1 MRESASSQSKFGV
14 ILTHHVSRFTLH
26 ASRFTKPIGQD
37 SRASVEQTEASV
49 RRILP
54 DLSLANVS
62 TATQSPAP
70 LRRQLG
76 LWSATA
82 LVVGEVIAVG
92 IFLTP
97 AQMSKS
103 IGSPV
108 WIAVVWLAVGAMSLC
123 GALCYGELAA
133 RYPEAGGGY
142 VYLREAYGPRL
153 AFLYGWQSFLVMDPG
168 LTAALGI
175 GLASYAGYIV
185 HLSPLG
191 TKAVALAAIWGL
203 AAANM
208 LGVKLGA
215 ALMRWLTFLKLGL
228 LALIILWTIIGGL
241 GNWSNLLPLVAQHEA
256 SSPLAGAMAGGLVA
270 AFFSFGG
277 WWDLSKLAGE
287 VREPS
292 KTLPRALALGV
303 IGVTVVYLLTSVV
316 FLYLVPVE
324 RVTSGETFAAQA
336 GEVLFGRAGGQVFS
350 AIVMI
355 SVLGSLAAVIMSAP
369 RVYYAMARDQL
380 FVPGAAA
387 IHPRFGTP
395 ARAIALQAA
404 MASVLVALGTFNE
417 IIAYFIFITVV
428 FIALT
433 IIAVFVLRRRAGRS
447 AYMMPG
453 YPVVPIVFLILVSAL
468 LVLLAVGKPR
478 ESLCGVAVVVAGLPV
493 YHLLFRKRKPTNDVD
508 KNRADER
515 SR

>member
-1 MRESASSQSKFGV
+1 MA
-14 ILTHHVSRFTLH
+14 
-26 ASRFTKPIGQD
+26 
-37 SRASVEQTEASV
+37 
-49 RRILP
+49 
-54 DLSLANVS
+54 
-62 TATQSPAP
+62 TATGSPAR
-70 LRRQLG
+70 LKRQLG

-103 IGSPV
+103 IGSPL
-108 WIAVVWLAVGAMSLC
+108 WIVIVWLAMGAMSLC

-185 HLSPLG
+185 RLSPLA
-191 TKAVALAAIWGL
+191 TKAAAVGAIWAL
-203 AAANM
+203 AAANIA
-208 LGVKLGA
+208 GIRVGA
-215 ALMRWLTFLKLGL
+215 ALLRWLTFLKLGL
-228 LALIILWTIIGGL
+228 LALIIVWAILGGL
-241 GNWSNLLPLVAQHEA
+241 GDWGNLLPLVAPRDA
-256 SSPLAGAMAGGLVA
+256 STPLAGALAGGLVA

-287 VREPS
+287 VREPA
-292 KTLPRALALGV
+292 KNLPRALALGV
-303 IGVTVVYLLTSVV
+303 MAVTLVYLLTSVV
-316 FLYLVPVE
+316 FLYLVPVG

-336 GEVLFGRAGGQVFS
+336 GEVLFGRAGGQIFS

-369 RVYYAMARDQL
+369 RVYYAMARDHM
-380 FVPGAAA
+380 FVKSAAA

-404 MASVLVALGTFNE
+404 MASLLVALGTFNE
-417 IIAYFIFITVV
+417 IIAYFIFITVA

-433 IIAVFVLRRRAGRS
+433 IVAVFVLRRRAGPAGYRL
-447 AYMMPG
+447 PG
-453 YPVVPIVFLILVSAL
+453 YPLVPLVFLILVSGL
-468 LVLLAVGKPR
+468 LVLLAIGNPLQ
-478 ESLCGVAVVVAGLPV
+478 SFLGVAVVVAGLPA
-493 YHLLFRKRKPTNDVD
+493 YQLLFRKRGQTHDVD
-508 KNRADER
+508 
-515 SR
+515 